1 MNPDNSLPSEGI
13 LDPRMLLRRFVKAV
27 KHSPIPIATIPA
39 DNDVSFPAIPSG
51 IIIDPSKKGA
61 KFIMKPDNSEANE
74 GILDPKILLKRFVIA
89 VINSPIPIATIP
101 ADNDVNLP
109 AIPSGIAAEPMRNG

>member
-1 MNPDNSLPSEGI
+1 
-13 LDPRMLLRRFVKAV
+13 
-27 KHSPIPIATIPA
+27 
-39 DNDVSFPAIPSG
+39 
-51 IIIDPSKKGA
+51 
-61 KFIMKPDNSEANE
+61 MKPDNSEANE
-74 GILDPKILLKRFVIA
+74 GILDPRILLSKFVIA